1 MSYFRGKVLPNMNDT
16 KSKNFA
22 FSRKWQPSKLHNHF
36 ADILVLQIYFI
47 FTALAIVTSNGLLL
61 HKLFKKRCKTRADK
75 IFIILSCSDVGVGL
89 FSIPITPIPL
99 FSVSAYVYPSLWI
112 FSPYF
117 PYGFSWILVVI
128 IALDRVFI
136 VTKGQSY
143 KQYITMK
150 TLYWIIIFCLL
161 FVLVTV
167 ILFITRHMLFKQ
179 HSNKIFYLIPLTE
192 LSFIFITIVAYI
204 YLFHYVRS
212 KSRMVAKK
220 RHGGA
225 DLNKKLTLTVTCTF
239 LCLLLFT
246 LPQFVKLIIIFSGKV
261 GDERMEMNLEYWGTI
276 LPYSNSYANALVIL
290 YNKRQNY
297 ERN

>member
-1 MSYFRGKVLPNMNDT
+1 MNDT

-22 FSRKWQPSKLHNHF
+22 FSRKWQPSKPHNHL
-36 ADILVLQIYFI
+36 ANTLVLQIYFI

-61 HKLFKKRCKTRADK
+61 HKLFKKRCKTTADK

-89 FSIPITPIPL
+89 FSIPITSIPL

-112 FSPYF
+112 FSAYF

-143 KQYITMK
+143 KQYIAMK

-192 LSFIFITIVAYI
+192 LSFTFITIVAYI

-225 DLNKKLTLTVTCTF
+225 DLNKNFNRNMHFSMFVTF
-239 LCLLLFT
+239 YFT
-246 LPQFVKLIIIFSGKV
+246 
-261 GDERMEMNLEYWGTI
+261 TI
-276 LPYSNSYANALVIL
+276 C
-290 YNKRQNY
+290 
-297 ERN
+297 